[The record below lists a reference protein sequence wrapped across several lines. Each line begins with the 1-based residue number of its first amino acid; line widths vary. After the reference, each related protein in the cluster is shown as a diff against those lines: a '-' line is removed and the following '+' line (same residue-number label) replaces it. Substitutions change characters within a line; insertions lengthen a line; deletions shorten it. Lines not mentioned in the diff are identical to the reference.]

1 MPKDVVDRIN
11 TAVKETL
18 ALPEVKR
25 RIEDSGS
32 FVAANTP
39 AEFAQQIKEELV
51 VYKRV
56 VDLQGLKLE

>member
-1 MPKDVVDRIN
+1 
-11 TAVKETL
+11 
-18 ALPEVKR
+18 
-25 RIEDSGS
+25 
-32 FVAANTP
+32 VAANTP